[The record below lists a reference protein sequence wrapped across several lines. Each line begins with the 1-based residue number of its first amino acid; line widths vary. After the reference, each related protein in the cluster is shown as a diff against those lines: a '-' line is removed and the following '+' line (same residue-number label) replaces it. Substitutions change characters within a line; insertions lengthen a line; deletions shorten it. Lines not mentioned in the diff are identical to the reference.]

1 MTLRLVMVRTVDGND
16 VAESFDDAI
25 RSQIERA
32 VRDTND
38 ATGLAALESFRRYF
52 EVGEVPAETEITFAC
67 GPTGRLTTAVGGIE
81 RPPIDSRALCR
92 ALFDVYLGADPISE
106 HGKKALIAGF
116 PNLAG

>member
-67 GPTGRLTTAVGGIE
+67 GSHGTADHCGGWHRTSADRLSGFVSGAVRRLPWRG
-81 RPPIDSRALCR
+81 PD
-92 ALFDVYLGADPISE
+92 LGAR
-106 HGKKALIAGF
+106 KKGR
-116 PNLAG
+116 